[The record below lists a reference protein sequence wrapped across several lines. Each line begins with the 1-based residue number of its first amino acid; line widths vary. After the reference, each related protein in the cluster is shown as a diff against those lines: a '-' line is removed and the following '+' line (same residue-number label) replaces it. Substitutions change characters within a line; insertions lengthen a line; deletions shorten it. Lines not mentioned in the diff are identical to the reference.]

1 MKYLVLFFF
10 FVFSWSLQAQI
21 DSEENSVPIPVVEV
35 EDDNHKATEVNK
47 TDNESKP
54 IENNGLVIP
63 KENKINGMSVPK
75 TNQPLHVPEK
85 EFSMLGN
92 RETFGN
98 PGELY
103 EKKIKKHARY
113 TELEKREKSYTGSLT
128 DQFFG
133 DFKTKSGSVN
143 ILYRDYGAFD
153 GDHIRI
159 YVNEDVIKGS
169 ALLSPGYRGFK
180 FKLAEG
186 INKIDFLALDTGQ
199 VSPNTAEFQ
208 ILDDDGNVISGS
220 QWSLA
225 KGVKATII
233 ITKE

>member
-1 MKYLVLFFF
+1 MKYIYIIVFCL
-10 FVFSWSLQAQI
+10 FSWSTHAQI
-21 DSEENSVPIPVVEV
+21 DREEKSVAIPVVEV
-35 EDDNHKATEVNK
+35 EDDEPNASEENTVDLN
-47 TDNESKP
+47 SKP

-63 KENKINGMSVPK
+63 KENQVNGLSVPK
-75 TNQPLHVPEK
+75 TNQPLNVPEK

-113 TELEKREKSYTGSLT
+113 TELEKKEQSHTGRLT

-133 DFKTKSGSVN
+133 DFKTQSDFVN

-159 YVNEDVIKGS
+159 YVNEDIVKAS
-169 ALLSPGYRGFK
+169 ALLSSDYRGFR
-180 FKLAEG
+180 FRLADG
-186 INKIDFLALDTGQ
+186 INKIDFLALDVGEIA
-199 VSPNTAEFQ
+199 PNTAEFQ
-208 ILDDDGNVISGS
+208 ILDDDGNVISGN

-225 KGVKATII
+225 RGVKATII
-233 ITKE
+233 VTKE